1 MCKKLSKFAAV
12 KKAPSK
18 CKRLKKKKKPSSLL
32 LAKIFKKLR
41 GNFFLKKIG
50 QDFNFWW
57 FHGSKK
63 LFFTKKSFT
72 KRERQKN
79 QENSAHGF
87 EENYL
92 ANLTKFM
99 QDRIKPYKVGA
110 LRVGTGYNFFCKKH
124 LVKVS

>member
-1 MCKKLSKFAAV
+1 MISRFQ
-12 KKAPSK
+12 
-18 CKRLKKKKKPSSLL
+18 
-32 LAKIFKKLR
+32 KIVLQE
-41 GNFFLKKIG
+41 KII
-50 QDFNFWW
+50 
-57 FHGSKK
+57 HK
-63 LFFTKKSFT
+63 TRT
-72 KRERQKN
+72 TKN

-99 QDRIKPYKVGA
+99 QVRIKPYKVGA